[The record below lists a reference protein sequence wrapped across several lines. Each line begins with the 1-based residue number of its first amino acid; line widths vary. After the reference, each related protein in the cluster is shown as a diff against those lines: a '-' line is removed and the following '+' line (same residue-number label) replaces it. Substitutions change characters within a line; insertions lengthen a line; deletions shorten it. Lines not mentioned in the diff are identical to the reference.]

1 MPKSWIPWTEFFE
14 ALETQRV
21 GKRQQWL
28 QLWRFN
34 DPDVVLI
41 PDILL
46 PEGKVS
52 GETAGSRGQKQE
64 RAAFSLITKRKQARI
79 LH

>member
-1 MPKSWIPWTEFFE
+1 
-14 ALETQRV
+14 
-21 GKRQQWL
+21 
-28 QLWRFN
+28 LWRFN